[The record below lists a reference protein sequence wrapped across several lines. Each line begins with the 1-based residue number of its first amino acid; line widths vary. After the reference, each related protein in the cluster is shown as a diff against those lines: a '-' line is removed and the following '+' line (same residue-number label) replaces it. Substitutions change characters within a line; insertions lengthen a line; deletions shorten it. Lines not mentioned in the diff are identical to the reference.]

1 MKDFIVKKDGKNHE
15 VPRRLKRNGGM
26 FKHKE
31 DLMSEEKD
39 IKLNETAIK
48 DIYVRLF

>member
-1 MKDFIVKKDGKNHE
+1 MKDLIVEKDGKKCE
-15 VPRRLKRNGGM
+15 VPSKLKTNGGI

-48 DIYVRLF
+48 DIYVRFI